1 MLLYKM
7 KVFEEINGSIFTS
20 EEEKAVKEYKR
31 FLEKKNTILSNT
43 DAEIDNE
50 EDILDD
56 KTYNIVNSNCKS
68 KTFEKVLITNQNE
81 ITKDTSKKLGRK
93 TKDLTGTGIH
103 GGEAGDNQSDAKAR
117 FSVKYL
123 RELAN
128 EECKNFNIRTFEE
141 PNIKQQYGSTFRQ
154 NISFL
159 KTKLYKILCFQRNFN
174 DGKIHT
180 DKGSINR
187 NIIMQMLGKKNN
199 EFFVSLMKVELMDY
213 KKIEQLII
221 KNHLFLD
228 ENEEKKFITFISKIE
243 SLINEL
249 KKKLKVA
256 RKDETKIK
264 KIDYITIEEL
274 ED

>member
-1 MLLYKM
+1 MILYKM

-43 DAEIDNE
+43 DAEIDTE

-56 KTYNIVNSNCKS
+56 KTYRVVNSNCKS
-68 KTFEKVLITNQNE
+68 KTFEKVLITSQNE

-103 GGEAGDNQSDAKAR
+103 GGEADDNQRDSKVY

-123 RELAN
+123 RELAS
-128 EECKNFNIRTFEE
+128 EECKNCKINTLEE
-141 PNIKQQYGSTFRQ
+141 PNIKQQYGSSFHQ
-154 NISFL
+154 NLSFL
-159 KTKLYKILCFQRNFN
+159 NTKLYKILCFQRNFN
-174 DGKIHT
+174 DDKIHK
-180 DKGSINR
+180 DKGSINK

-199 EFFVSLMKVELMDY
+199 GFFVSLMKVKLMDY
-213 KKIEQLII
+213 KEIEQLIK
-221 KNHLFLD
+221 KNHLFLI
-228 ENEEKKFITFISKIE
+228 ENDKKKLITFISKIK
-243 SLINEL
+243 SLIDDLNT
-249 KKKLKVA
+249 KKKKA
-256 RKDETKIK
+256 RKDKTKIK

>member
-1 MLLYKM
+1 M
-7 KVFEEINGSIFTS
+7 KVFEEINGNIFTS
-20 EEEKAVKEYKR
+20 EEEKAVKEYGR

-56 KTYNIVNSNCKS
+56 KTYKIVNSNCKS
-68 KTFEKVLITNQNE
+68 KTFEKVSITNQNE
-81 ITKDTSKKLGRK
+81 RTKDTTKKLGRK

-103 GGEAGDNQSDAKAR
+103 GGEADDNQRDAKAQ

-128 EECKNFNIRTFEE
+128 EECKNCNIRTFEE

-187 NIIMQMLGKKNN
+187 NIIMKMLGKEKN
-199 EFFVSLMKVELMDY
+199 EFFVSLMKVKLMDY
-213 KKIEQLII
+213 KEIEQLIK
-221 KNHLFLD
+221 KNHLFLI
-228 ENEEKKFITFISKIE
+228 ENDKK
-243 SLINEL
+243 N
-249 KKKLKVA
+249 
-256 RKDETKIK
+256 
-264 KIDYITIEEL
+264 
-274 ED
+274 

>member
-20 EEEKAVKEYKR
+20 EEEKAVKEYGR

-56 KTYNIVNSNCKS
+56 KTYKIVNSNCKS
-68 KTFEKVLITNQNE
+68 KTFEKVSITNQNE
-81 ITKDTSKKLGRK
+81 RTKDTSKKLGRK
-93 TKDLTGTGIH
+93 TKNLTGTGIH
-103 GGEAGDNQSDAKAR
+103 GGEADDNQRDAKAQ

-128 EECKNFNIRTFEE
+128 EECKNCNIRTFEE
-141 PNIKQQYGSTFRQ
+141 PNIKQQYGSSFHQ

-159 KTKLYKILCFQRNFN
+159 NTKLYKILCFQRNFN

-187 NIIMQMLGKKNN
+187 NIIMKMLGKEKN
-199 EFFVSLMKVELMDY
+199 EFFVSLMKVKLMDY
-213 KKIEQLII
+213 TKIEQLIR
-221 KNHLFLD
+221 NHFLID
-228 ENEEKKFITFISKIE
+228 ENEEKKLITFISKIK
-243 SLINEL
+243 SLIDDLNT
-249 KKKLKVA
+249 KKKKA
-256 RKDETKIK
+256 RKDKTKIK